1 MNKSY
6 LEKLRFN
13 ELYTMSSGISSTKE
27 QAGHGYP
34 FVSFSTIFNN
44 FFLPEQL
51 PDLMDTSDKDRE
63 NCSVLEGDVFLTRTS
78 ETPDELAMSC
88 VSLKNYTNA
97 TFSGFAKRLRPINK
111 GLTYPKYMA
120 FYLRSP
126 YFRKVI
132 NNNTIMTLRASFNE
146 DMFSF
151 LNLYLPKYEE
161 QVKIGDLLYL
171 IEKKIQLNEQ
181 INNNLE
187 QQAMSLYDYWFTQY
201 NFPDID
207 SKPYK
212 LNGGILIYNN
222 ILKRN
227 IPKDWIVAP
236 ISEHT
241 NIYQPQTI
249 SNELF
254 NETYNYEV
262 YGGGGL
268 IGRYFEYNHK
278 ESEVIIS
285 CRGNC
290 GNFYFTSPKSWIT
303 GNAMVVNPKDKNLSK
318 YYLYHYFMRY
328 GVKQYLSGSVQKQL
342 TRENLSIMNIVIPPK
357 NILEAF
363 DKIIKPIFDE
373 ILNHKLEITKLN
385 RLKNWLLPLLMN
397 GQATIKE

>member
-1 MNKSY
+1 
-6 LEKLRFN
+6 
-13 ELYTMSSGISSTKE
+13 
-27 QAGHGYP
+27 
-34 FVSFSTIFNN
+34 
-44 FFLPEQL
+44 
-51 PDLMDTSDKDRE
+51 
-63 NCSVLEGDVFLTRTS
+63 
-78 ETPDELAMSC
+78 
-88 VSLKNYTNA
+88 
-97 TFSGFAKRLRPINK
+97 
-111 GLTYPKYMA
+111 
-120 FYLRSP
+120 
-126 YFRKVI
+126 
-132 NNNTIMTLRASFNE
+132 
-146 DMFSF
+146 
-151 LNLYLPKYEE
+151 
-161 QVKIGDLLYL
+161 
-171 IEKKIQLNEQ
+171 
-181 INNNLE
+181 
-187 QQAMSLYDYWFTQY
+187 MSLYDYWFTQY
-201 NFPDID
+201 NFPNMD

-212 LNGGILIYNN
+212 LSGGILIYNN

-227 IPKDWIVAP
+227 IPKNWIVAP

-268 IGRYFEYNHK
+268 IGRYYEYNHK

-303 GNAMVVNPKDKNLSK
+303 GNAMVVNPKDENLSK

-357 NILEAF
+357 NILKAF

-385 RLKNWLLPLLMN
+385 RLKNWLLPLFMN
-397 GQATIKE
+397 GQATIDE

>member
-1 MNKSY
+1 MKRCRLGDVATVYLSNVDKKSKENQKEVVLCNYVDVYKNWAITNKIAKDFMVSTASDSEIEKFTLRKGNVALTKDSETRDDIGISTY
-6 LEKLRFN
+6 IADDINNMILGYHNALIIPNEKL
-13 ELYTMSSGISSTKE
+13 LDGKY
-27 QAGHGYP
+27 
-34 FVSFSTIFNN
+34 
-44 FFLPEQL
+44 L
-51 PDLMDTSDKDRE
+51 
-63 NCSVLEGDVFLTRTS
+63 
-78 ETPDELAMSC
+78 
-88 VSLKNYTNA
+88 NA
-97 TFSGFAKRLRPINK
+97 YLHSQTAKRYFELNASGSGQRYT
-111 GLTYPKYMA
+111 LTIDSILDLIVYMPELDEQRRIGNI
-120 FYLRSP
+120 FSSID
-126 YFRKVI
+126 KKI
-132 NNNTIMTLRASFNE
+132 ENNNA
-146 DMFSF
+146 
-151 LNLYLPKYEE
+151 
-161 QVKIGDLLYL
+161 
-171 IEKKIQLNEQ
+171 